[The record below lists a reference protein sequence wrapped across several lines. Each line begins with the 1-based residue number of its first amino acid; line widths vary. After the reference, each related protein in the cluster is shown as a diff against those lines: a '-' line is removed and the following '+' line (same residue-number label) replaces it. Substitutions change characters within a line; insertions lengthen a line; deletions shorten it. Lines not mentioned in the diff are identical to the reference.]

1 MNVKPAWDANYT
13 GKGILVAVVDDGVK
27 IDHPDL
33 SPNMVSYDD
42 DDDDNNNN
50 NNNNI
55 NINNNNYNNK
65 DDDDDNDNCLWSNKL
80 NGNKCDNYFSYCY
93 LKIILNLHTVKP
105 VLSRPLLSG
114 HLPKSQ
120 R

>member
-42 DDDDNNNN
+42 DDNNNN
-50 NNNNI
+50 NNN
-55 NINNNNYNNK
+55 
-65 DDDDDNDNCLWSNKL
+65 L
-80 NGNKCDNYFSYCY
+80 FFF
-93 LKIILNLHTVKP
+93 
-105 VLSRPLLSG
+105 
-114 HLPKSQ
+114 
-120 R
+120 

>member
-42 DDDDNNNN
+42 DDNNNNNNNDNNNN
-50 NNNNI
+50 NNNDI
-55 NINNNNYNNK
+55 NYHSV
-65 DDDDDNDNCLWSNKL
+65 L
-80 NGNKCDNYFSYCY
+80 
-93 LKIILNLHTVKP
+93 LHYHNFLRLRG
-105 VLSRPLLSG
+105 LSLGPRL
-114 HLPKSQ
+114 
-120 R
+120 